1 MSWVEE
7 LGKVYELCTTTPVD
21 GDPLLPV
28 AHSTANAQ
36 IEVNINSDG
45 TIPPTGFA
53 ERVDKKDQVTLIPV
67 TEASA
72 SRTSKPVPHPF
83 ADKLMYIAGD
93 YSKYAPCVA
102 LEKNKKKNYP
112 KYHEE
117 YLEQLKGWCDSPYSN
132 KAVRAVYEYLS
143 KGTLIEDLVA
153 AKVLETDPDTGKL
166 TESNINNIAQE
177 DCFVRFRVDGEPAWK
192 DKAMHDGFIR
202 FNSMNSGEPQLCYA
216 TGHHEVPTYSHP
228 KKIRNAGDGAKLFS
242 TNDESGFSYR
252 GRFSDKEEAVSIG
265 YNFSQE
271 MHNAL
276 KWLIEHHG
284 KSYGDL
290 CLITWESALKF
301 VPQPDVDSESLFG
314 DEEPESYEP
323 GAGSKN
329 QTVFSLTGR
338 ENIYDTGSKTMLMML
353 DSAGPGRI
361 SMSMYTE
368 LATSE
373 YLKNLEKWHDS
384 TAWIRK
390 GKFCSFSMKEI
401 ADFAFGTEKK
411 FVDCTP
417 EVLKETVQRLVP
429 CAAEGRH
436 IPADIVNS
444 LFHKACRPSSYENE
458 SNWKNV
464 LNCACG
470 MLRRQI
476 IEHKG
481 ECTMALDT
489 ECRSRSYLYG
499 RLLAVA
505 DRAEG
510 STYDNDSKR
519 TTNARRFFEAFSNHP
534 YTTWAVIVKNLRP
547 YLDRMNE
554 GSRVYYER
562 LINGITD
569 MFDRESFADNSPLAP
584 EFLHAYSS
592 QMNALYNG
600 NQNTDSNKEEN

>member
-7 LGKVYELCTTTPVD
+7 LGKVYELCTTSDMD
-21 GDPLLPV
+21 GDPLLPI

-45 TIPPTGFA
+45 TIPTTGFA

-67 TEASA
+67 TESSA
-72 SRTSKPVPHPF
+72 ARSSGITPHPF
-83 ADKLMYIAGD
+83 ADKLIYIAGD
-93 YSKYAPCVA
+93 YSKYAPCVV

-117 YLEQLKGWCDSPYSN
+117 YLEQLKSWRDSPYST

-143 KGTLIEDLVA
+143 KGTLIADLVEA
-153 AKVLETDPDTGKL
+153 RVLESDPDTGKL
-166 TESNINNIAQE
+166 TDSKINGIAQE
-177 DCFVRFRVDGEPAWK
+177 DCFVRFRVDGEPTWK
-192 DKAMHDGFIR
+192 DKSMHDSFIS
-202 FNSMNSGEPQLCYA
+202 FNSMNSGAPMLCYA
-216 TGHHEVPTYSHP
+216 TGNHEAPTYSHP
-228 KKIRNAGDGAKLFS
+228 SKIRNAGDKAKLFS

-252 GRFSDKEEAVSIG
+252 GRFCNKEEAVSIG

-276 KWLIEHHG
+276 KWLIVHNG
-284 KSYGDL
+284 KSFGDL

-301 VPQPDVDSESLFG
+301 VPEPLEGSESLFD
-314 DEEPESYEP
+314 DEEPEQYDP
-323 GAGSKN
+323 KAGSKN
-329 QTVFSLTGR
+329 QMIFSLTGR
-338 ENIYDTGSKTMLMML
+338 ENIYGDNSKTMLMML

-373 YLKNLEKWHDS
+373 YLRNLEKWHNS
-384 TAWIRK
+384 TAWLRK
-390 GKFCSFSMKEI
+390 GKPGSFSMTDI
-401 ADFAFGTEKK
+401 ANFAFGTEQT
-411 FVDCTP
+411 FVKCTP
-417 EVLKETVQRLVP
+417 EVLKETIERLVP

-444 LFHKACRPSSYENE
+444 LFNKARRPTSYESE
-458 SNWKNV
+458 GNWKNV

-476 IEHKG
+476 IERKG

-489 ECRSRSYLYG
+489 ECRNRSYLYG

-534 YTTWAVIVKNLRP
+534 YTTWAVIVKHLRP

-562 LINGITD
+562 LIHEITD
-569 MFDRESFADNSPLAP
+569 MFDRESFADNSPLFP
-584 EFLHAYSS
+584 EFLHAYSC

-600 NQNTDSNKEEN
+600 NKNTDNNKEEN